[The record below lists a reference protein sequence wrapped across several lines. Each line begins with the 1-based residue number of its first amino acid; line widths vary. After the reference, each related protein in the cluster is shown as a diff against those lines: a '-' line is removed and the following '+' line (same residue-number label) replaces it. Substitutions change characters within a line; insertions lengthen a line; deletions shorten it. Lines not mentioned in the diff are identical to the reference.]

1 MNQRGDRLRLTMPTN
16 VKYLETARL
25 LAAGV
30 GARAELNIEQ
40 IEDLKVAVSEAC
52 TNVCE
57 HAYDSSS
64 GEVQQPQMT
73 IDFYVG
79 DNEVTVEVEDEG
91 RGFDPKHIPDRE
103 QWQELGED
111 AGLGLFLIHELM
123 DEVQIQ
129 SAPGSG
135 TKIIMTKRASR

>member
-1 MNQRGDRLRLTMPTN
+1 MNERGDRLRLTMPTN

-30 GARAELNIEQ
+30 GARAELDIEQ

-57 HAYDSSS
+57 HAYDHES
-64 GEVQQPQMT
+64 GQAQQPEMT
-73 IDFYVG
+73 IAFYVKE
-79 DNEVTVEVEDEG
+79 NEVTVEVEDEG
-91 RGFDPKHIPDRE
+91 RGFDPKHIPDGD
-103 QWQELGED
+103 QWQDLGED

-123 DEVQIQ
+123 DEVEVQ